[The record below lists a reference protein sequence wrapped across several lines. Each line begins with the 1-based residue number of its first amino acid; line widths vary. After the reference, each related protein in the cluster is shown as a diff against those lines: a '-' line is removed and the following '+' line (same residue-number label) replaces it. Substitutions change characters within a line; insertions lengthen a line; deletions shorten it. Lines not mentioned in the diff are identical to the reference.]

1 MSDLSDKIDWA
12 LKKFEEE
19 LENGKNAKECL
30 GLLGYVK
37 KIYPNHKF
45 PAWART
51 SLSDDARLKA
61 EEAGFRF

>member
-1 MSDLSDKIDWA
+1 MSNLSDKIEWA
-12 LKKFEEE
+12 VNKFNEEIKA
-19 LENGKNAKECL
+19 GKDAKECL

-45 PAWART
+45 PAWARHMV
-51 SLSDDARLKA
+51 DHDAYIAA